1 MPSVTVLFNPAAG
14 GVRMQGPEG
23 EIATLFAAAGCQA
36 DVKVL
41 RQGHDPADA
50 ARAAS
55 AAGSIVVA
63 AGGDGTVSRVAAGV
77 FEADGTLGVLPLGTL
92 NHFAKDLHIPLA
104 LGEAVQIV
112 AARRVGPRDV
122 GQGDQRPV
130 AHNFPIRI

>member
-36 DVKVL
+36 DVQVL

-63 AGGDGTVSRVAAGV
+63 AGGDGTVSRVASGV
-77 FEADGTLGVLPLGTL
+77 VEADGTLGDLPLGTL
-92 NHFAKDLHIPLA
+92 NHFPNDLHIPLA
-104 LGEAVQIV
+104 LGEAVHIV
-112 AARRVGPRDV
+112 APGRN
-122 GQGDQRPV
+122 RP
-130 AHNFPIRI
+130 ADPG